1 MRKYFIVALL
11 VVALVGGLWM
21 ASAARKPHDAP
32 PATEEVWER
41 DGVPVEVTTLARG
54 DMSTTVE
61 ITGDIN
67 ALKDATLSSKIPG
80 RVTAVYVREGQ
91 PVTAGQVVVVL
102 DQEDARANLQSAR
115 GALASADARLSQ
127 ARTNAKVTKIQ
138 TDSAIEQAQSAL
150 TAATSRLAVVKQP
163 ARSQERMV
171 AENRVAA
178 AKANLENAEANFKR
192 HQMLLNDGAIAES
205 LFDVAKAQYSV
216 AQADYRSAVEQLS
229 LVDEGGRSED
239 IRAAESQANVA
250 REQLRSA
257 KANASQNLLRQED
270 IKSAEAAVRQAQS
283 AVLLA
288 TQQLN
293 NTYIR
298 SPLTGRM
305 ASRSVE
311 PGQVVSPG
319 EALGRI
325 VNLGSVYFKADI
337 PEADLAAVAINQP
350 VEVRIDAMGSKVFR
364 GRVTEIYP
372 AGSAASRNFPV
383 RITIDSAS
391 GLKPGMFARG
401 KVITGVARDTLLV
414 PRDAIDSR
422 KGTQSVFTVEPG
434 KTVKRHIVSVVQ
446 EGRDFVQV
454 ETSSGLEEGQTV
466 VTKGRQNLQDGSK
479 VEVPQGEAG
488 S

>member
-1 MRKYFIVALL
+1 M
-11 VVALVGGLWM
+11 VGGLWM

-32 PATEEVWER
+32 PTTEEVWDR

-54 DMSTTVE
+54 DMSTTLE

-91 PVTAGQVVVVL
+91 PVKAGQVVVVL

-127 ARTNAKVTKIQ
+127 ARTNARVTKIQ

-150 TAATSRLAVVKQP
+150 TAATSRLAVVRQP

-192 HQMLLNDGAIAES
+192 HQMLLNEGAIADS
-205 LFDVAKAQYSV
+205 AFDVAKAQYAV
-216 AQADYRSAVEQLS
+216 AQADHKSAIEQLS
-229 LVDEGGRSED
+229 LVDEGGRGED
-239 IRAAESQANVA
+239 IRAAEAQADVA

-270 IKSAEAAVRQAQS
+270 IKSAQAAVWQAQS
-283 AVLLA
+283 AVSLA
-288 TQQLN
+288 RQQLN

-325 VNLGSVYFKADI
+325 VNLGSVYFKGDI
-337 PEADLAAVAINQP
+337 PEADLAAVAISQP
-350 VEVRIDAMGSKVFR
+350 VEVRIDAISSKVFR

-391 GLKPGMFARG
+391 GIKPGMFARG
-401 KVITGVARDTLLV
+401 KIITGVARDALLV
-414 PRDAIDSR
+414 PKDAIDSR
-422 KGTQSVFTVEPG
+422 KGTQSVFAVQAD
-434 KTVKRHIVSVVQ
+434 KTVKRHIVTLAGENKGHVRIA
-446 EGRDFVQV
+446 GPH
-454 ETSSGLEEGQTV
+454 GLAEGQTV
-466 VTKGRQNLQDGSK
+466 VTGGRQNLQDGSK
-479 VEVPQGEAG
+479 IRIQQGEAG
-488 S
+488 R

>member
-1 MRKYFIVALL
+1 MRKNFIVALL

-21 ASAARKPHDAP
+21 ASSARKPRKP
-32 PATEEVWER
+32 LPTSEEIWA
-41 DGVPVEVTTLARG
+41 DGGVPVEVTTLGRG
-54 DMSTTVE
+54 DMSTSVE

-67 ALKDATLSSKIPG
+67 ALKDATLSSKIAG
-80 RVTAVYVREGQ
+80 RVTAVYAREGEQ
-91 PVTAGQVVVVL
+91 VSAGQVLIVL
-102 DQEDARANLQSAR
+102 DQDDAQANLQSAQ
-115 GALASADARLSQ
+115 GALASAAARLSQ

-150 TAATSRLAVVKQP
+150 TAATSRLAVVRQP

-192 HQMLLNDGAIAES
+192 HQMLLNEGAIADS
-205 LFDVAKAQYSV
+205 AFDVAKAQYAV
-216 AQADYRSAVEQLS
+216 AQADHKSAIEQLS

-239 IRAAESQANVA
+239 IRAAQSQVDMA

-270 IKSAEAAVRQAQS
+270 IKSAQAAVWQAQS
-283 AVLLA
+283 AVSLA
-288 TQQLN
+288 RQQLN

-325 VNLGSVYFKADI
+325 VNLGSVYFKGDI
-337 PEADLAAVAINQP
+337 PEADLAAVAISQP
-350 VEVRIDAMGSKVFR
+350 VEVRIDAISSKVFR

-391 GLKPGMFARG
+391 GIKPGMFARG
-401 KVITGVARDTLLV
+401 KIITGVARDALLV
-414 PRDAIDSR
+414 PKDAIDSR
-422 KGTQSVFTVEPG
+422 KGTQSVFAVQPG

-446 EGRDFVQV
+446 EGRDVVQI
-454 ETSSGLEEGQTV
+454 EMSSGLEEGQTV

-479 VEVPQGEAG
+479 IEVSQGEAG
-488 S
+488 R